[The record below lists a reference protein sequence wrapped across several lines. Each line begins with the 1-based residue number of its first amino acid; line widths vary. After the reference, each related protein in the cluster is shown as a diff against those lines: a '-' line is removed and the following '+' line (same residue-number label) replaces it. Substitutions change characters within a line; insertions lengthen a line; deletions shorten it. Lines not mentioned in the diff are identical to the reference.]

1 MNSSQVALRIGK
13 LRLILPQ
20 SEVCAVESCLDLQ
33 TTTTPLA
40 NAVGMVNYAGQSWPA
55 YCVSEELGL
64 LLSAPSERRACVM
77 LPLGD
82 AYFGLLCDDAK
93 VLKNTTPQE
102 SFALPSAMAV
112 AHSPLTGLLR
122 FEDGLA
128 CLSDAARLGSYCR
141 QANAVQ

>member
-33 TTTTPLA
+33 ISAKPSA
-40 NAVGMVNYAGQSWPA
+40 NAVGTVNYAGQSWPA

-64 LLSAPSERRACVM
+64 LLRAPSERRACVM
-77 LPLGD
+77 LALGD

-93 VLKNTTPQE
+93 VLKNASPQE
-102 SFALPSAMAV
+102 AYALPNAMTL
-112 AHSPLTGLLR
+112 AHSPLTGILR

-128 CLSDAARLGSYCR
+128 CVSDAARLGNYCM
-141 QANAVQ
+141 QANIVQ